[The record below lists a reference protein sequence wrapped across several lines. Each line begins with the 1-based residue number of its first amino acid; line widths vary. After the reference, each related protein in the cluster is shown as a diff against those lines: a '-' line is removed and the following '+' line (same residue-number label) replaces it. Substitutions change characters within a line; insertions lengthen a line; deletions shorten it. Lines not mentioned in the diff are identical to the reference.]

1 MEQPQVLNTLATKRA
16 EIQAYITKL
25 EHDMEQARRDLSAI
39 LATEK
44 VFSGEGVVP
53 KAYLNLAKVF
63 PRNEIPRLIWPVL
76 EAATAPISTRDLA
89 AHVIA
94 VKGLDDDDRHLRK
107 ALAYKIVQI
116 TRRWEKE
123 RKLKR
128 VGKVGTAIMW
138 VKAAV
143 CATTSSR

>member
-16 EIQAYITKL
+16 EIQAYIASL
-25 EHDMEQARRDLSAI
+25 ERDLEQARRDLSAV

-53 KAYLNLAKVF
+53 VAYMNLSKVF
-63 PRNEIPRLIWPVL
+63 PRNEIPKLIWPVL
-76 EAATAPISTRDLA
+76 EAATDAVSTRDLA

-94 VKGLDDDDRHLRK
+94 VKGLDGDDRHLRK

-116 TRRWEKE
+116 TRRWERE
-123 RKLKR
+123 RKLRR
-128 VGKVGTAIMW
+128 VGKVGTSVMW
-138 VKAAV
+138 QRA
-143 CATTSSR
+143 

>member
-16 EIQAYITKL
+16 EIQAYITSL
-25 EHDMEQARRDLSAI
+25 ERDLEQARRDLSAV

-53 KAYLNLAKVF
+53 KAYLNLSKVF
-63 PRNEIPRLIWPVL
+63 PRNEIPKLIWPVI
-76 EAATAPISTRDLA
+76 EAATAPLSTRDLA

-94 VKGLDDDDRHLRK
+94 VKGLDAQDRHLRK

-116 TRRWEKE
+116 VRRWERQGRVKRLGKE
-123 RKLKR
+123 
-128 VGKVGTAIMW
+128 GTSVRWQRA
-138 VKAAV
+138 
-143 CATTSSR
+143 

>member
-16 EIQAYITKL
+16 EIQAYIASL
-25 EHDMEQARRDLSAI
+25 ERDLEQARRDLSAV

-44 VFSGEGVVP
+44 VFSGEGAIPV
-53 KAYLNLAKVF
+53 AYMNLSKVF
-63 PRNEIPRLIWPVL
+63 PRNEIPKLIWPVI

-94 VKGLDDDDRHLRK
+94 VKGLDGQDRHLRK

-116 TRRWEKE
+116 VRRWERERRVKRLGKE
-123 RKLKR
+123 
-128 VGKVGTAIMW
+128 GTSVRWQRA
-138 VKAAV
+138 
-143 CATTSSR
+143 